1 MGVGSNFV
9 NSFIDT
15 VSDTN
20 SGTNLQ
26 QFLNKFGSSAGK
38 YAEQL
43 NPLATFDVNIKFYP
57 TISSKSIQNISTKDK
72 IKGLLG
78 STVTS
83 MATNLGNN
91 LTGGLLTSLLNK
103 TTVES
108 ERKDFD
114 KAGEHTF
121 LEYLAKANLLVGGEN
136 WFKSEQSVCPLELQL
151 SFYIQSIVVPKLKIP
166 DGAKIQTS
174 LGEFSTNGNYVIP
187 DNNNL
192 QLYILCTK
200 LPLHE
205 RIFYPWMR
213 EVTLPYWSYATQP
226 YTTATITIDF
236 NKHTDLKYV
245 FCGCRPTS
253 IDTIQPT
260 QEPNGSITRQVTFL
274 FDFMFIES
282 NDTTIES
289 VENKLL
295 STGKTLLN
303 SAGKMMNF

>member
-151 SFYIQSIVVPKLKIP
+151 GFYIQSIVVPKLKIP

-192 QLYILCTK
+192 QLDILCTK

-282 NDTTIES
+282 NDTTVES

-295 STGKTLLN
+295 STGKILLN

>member
-1 MGVGSNFV
+1 
-9 NSFIDT
+9 
-15 VSDTN
+15 
-20 SGTNLQ
+20 
-26 QFLNKFGSSAGK
+26 
-38 YAEQL
+38 L

-151 SFYIQSIVVPKLKIP
+151 GFYIQSIVVPKLKIP
-166 DGAKIQTS
+166 DGAKI
-174 LGEFSTNGNYVIP
+174 
-187 DNNNL
+187 
-192 QLYILCTK
+192 
-200 LPLHE
+200 
-205 RIFYPWMR
+205 
-213 EVTLPYWSYATQP
+213 
-226 YTTATITIDF
+226 
-236 NKHTDLKYV
+236 
-245 FCGCRPTS
+245 
-253 IDTIQPT
+253 
-260 QEPNGSITRQVTFL
+260 
-274 FDFMFIES
+274 
-282 NDTTIES
+282 
-289 VENKLL
+289 
-295 STGKTLLN
+295 
-303 SAGKMMNF
+303 

>member
-151 SFYIQSIVVPKLKIP
+151 GFYIQSIVVPKLKIP

-192 QLYILCTK
+192 QLDILCTK

-282 NDTTIES
+282 NDTTVES

>member
-38 YAEQL
+38 YTEQL

-151 SFYIQSIVVPKLKIP
+151 GFYIQSIVVPKLKIP

-192 QLYILCTK
+192 QLDILCTK

-282 NDTTIES
+282 NDTTVES